1 MLVKSLGFALA
12 FLISFAQGQGA
23 SAADAP
29 PALTARES
37 GVALYSRQDAEG
49 ERVATL
55 EKGEALTPIAESIGV
70 ETWYMVRVRQ
80 NIIGWMRA
88 TDVVVSAPFTEKA
101 VSSSTWE
108 ARTAGGR
115 VFNGTWSLAP
125 NSTPQ
130 SAGGGWTLSDAKGTT
145 VMRGAWSAEKHA
157 TGWNG
162 TWQATVEGRA
172 GEYNGSWSA
181 DFPQVRNAKFTEL
194 FEAAAK
200 QAISGLWTG
209 GSDSGSWSIRII
221 K

>member
-1 MLVKSLGFALA
+1 MFVKSLGFALA
-12 FLISFAQGQGA
+12 LLISFVQWQSA
-23 SAADAP
+23 SAADTA

-37 GVALYSRQDAEG
+37 GVAVYSRQDAES

-55 EKGEALTPIAESIGV
+55 EKGEALTPIAESIGT
-70 ETWYMVRVRQ
+70 ETWYMVRARQ

-88 TDVVVSAPFTEKA
+88 ADVVVSNPFTEKT

-115 VFNGTWSLAP
+115 IFSGTWSLAA

-130 SAGGGWTLSDAKGTT
+130 NASGGWTLSDAKGTT
-145 VMRGAWSAEKHA
+145 VVRGAWSAEKHA

-162 TWQATVEGRA
+162 TWQATVEGRG
-172 GEYNGSWSA
+172 GEHNGSWSA
-181 DFPQVRNAKFTEL
+181 EFPHVRNAKFTEL

-209 GSDSGSWSIRII
+209 GSESGSWSIRVV

>member
-1 MLVKSLGFALA
+1 MVVKSLGLALA
-12 FLISFAQGQGA
+12 LLISFAQWQDA

-29 PALTARES
+29 PALSARES
-37 GVALYSRQDAEG
+37 GVAVYSRQDPESD
-49 ERVATL
+49 RVATL
-55 EKGEALTPIAESIGV
+55 EKGEALTPIAESIGT
-70 ETWYMVRVRQ
+70 ETWYMVRARQ

-88 TDVVVSAPFTEKA
+88 ADVVVSTPFTEKA

-115 VFNGTWSLAP
+115 VFSGTWSLAS

-130 SAGGGWTLSDAKGTT
+130 NASGGWTLSDAKGTT

-181 DFPQVRNAKFTEL
+181 DFPHVRSAKFAEL

-209 GSDSGSWSIRII
+209 GSESGSWSIRIV

>member
-12 FLISFAQGQGA
+12 FLISFVQGQGA

-37 GVALYSRQDAEG
+37 GVAVYSRQDAEG

-55 EKGEALTPIAESIGV
+55 EKGEALIPIAESIGV

-88 TDVVVSAPFTEKA
+88 ADVVVSTPFTEKA

-115 VFNGTWSLAP
+115 AFNGTWSLAP

-130 SAGGGWTLSDAKGTT
+130 SAGGGWTLSDAKGAT

-162 TWQATVEGRA
+162 TWQATVEGRT

-181 DFPQVRNAKFTEL
+181 DFPQVRNAKFSEL

-209 GSDSGSWSIRII
+209 GSESGSWSIRIV